1 MISPINKRKT
11 PGKFALFAVLG
22 IFFSVNVIRIKI
34 SKIHES
40 SWEI

>member
-22 IFFSVNVIRIKI
+22 IFFSVQRDMYKNK
-34 SKIHES
+34 
-40 SWEI
+40 